1 MRRAMTPAPG
11 QAAATDREPDD
22 ALLRL
27 GIYTIPEAARLTRV
41 PFASIRRWTH
51 GYVFRKGG
59 ERRWSPPL
67 VVPQLDPVDEIP
79 AVSFLD
85 LQELRLVHA
94 LPSPGASSQQLRVA
108 HEGAKARVRHNQPFC
123 HGRFPVAGR
132 AIQTRVARSA

>member
-1 MRRAMTPAPG
+1 MRRAMAPAPG

-51 GYVFRKGG
+51 GYAFRKGG

-85 LQELRLVHA
+85 LQA
-94 LPSPGASSQQLRVA
+94 LPLLHCLWSPEANLQKLPAG
-108 HEGAKARVRHNQPFC
+108 HER
-123 HGRFPVAGR
+123 
-132 AIQTRVARSA
+132 

>member
-51 GYVFRKGG
+51 GYAFRKGG

-85 LQELRLVHA
+85 LPELRL
-94 LPSPGASSQQLRVA
+94 LLSLWSPGARWSALRVG
-108 HEGAKARVRHNQPFC
+108 HQGAEERI
-123 HGRFPVAGR
+123 G
-132 AIQTRVARSA
+132 

>member
-51 GYVFRKGG
+51 GYAFRKGG

-79 AVSFLD
+79 AGRFLD
-85 LQELRLVHA
+85 LQELRLLHG
-94 LPSPGASSQQLRVA
+94 LWFPGARSEALGGG
-108 HEGAKARVRHNQPFC
+108 HERAEGRLGHSPPFST
-123 HGRFPVAGR
+123 GRLTA
-132 AIQTRVARSA
+132 A

>member
-51 GYVFRKGG
+51 GYAFRKGG

-85 LQELRLVHA
+85 LQELRVFHA
-94 LPSPGASSQQLRVA
+94 LSVPGARWPTPRGGHERAEERIGHRHPFSPCRLRA
-108 HEGAKARVRHNQPFC
+108 A
-123 HGRFPVAGR
+123 
-132 AIQTRVARSA
+132 

>member
-51 GYVFRKGG
+51 GYAFRKGG

-79 AVSFLD
+79 AVSVLG
-85 LQELRLVHA
+85 LQELGVLCAFRAPEVSWHA
-94 LPSPGASSQQLRVA
+94 LRVA
-108 HEGAKARVRHNQPFC
+108 H
-123 HGRFPVAGR
+123 
-132 AIQTRVARSA
+132 

>member
-1 MRRAMTPAPG
+1 
-11 QAAATDREPDD
+11 
-22 ALLRL
+22 LRL

-51 GYVFRKGG
+51 GYAFRKGG

-85 LQELRLVHA
+85 LQELRFLHA
-94 LPSPGASSQQLRVA
+94 FRSRGASWQTLRVA
-108 HEGAKARVRHNQPFC
+108 HEPATGRIGHSHPFST
-123 HGRFPVAGR
+123 RTLRSAVR
-132 AIQTRVARSA
+132 AIVSGVSVCESGGPPSGGAHAP

>member
-51 GYVFRKGG
+51 GYAFRKGG

-85 LQELRLVHA
+85 LQELRLLHA
-94 LPSPGASSQQLRVA
+94 FWSPGAHWQTHRGG
-108 HEGAKARVRHNQPFC
+108 HERAKEGIGHTHTGVTGPF
-123 HGRFPVAGR
+123 RAAGR
-132 AIQTRVARSA
+132 QVLT